1 MCSGTAIAL
10 HSVIVVK
17 PDMIVIEKNLI
28 GLVAAVI
35 VTFATLLTAFI
46 LYDSNGRPE
55 SIVDWSFLL
64 NDDRTAP
71 NTADGTSTFMHSGN
85 APGGSLVDAGESAT
99 PQLADELII
108 TADDFLDAV
117 FDLDA
122 LVISGLAGDGQLDNS
137 LVFITP
143 MDQLNAFPSLGA
155 GPFNSVLRL
164 DQALP
169 RGFVG
174 IGQINSGGGGG
185 GGGGGPASPAEE
197 PLNFDL
203 VDTDDQPIGSGT
215 LDLEELTEDTNP
227 GNDEPAPQDDT
238 DNDDPELIA
247 LIIDNDVVD
256 SLLGGGACTDMSPEG
271 LGACEEFLIELLG
284 DTGCETLS
292 QAPSA
297 LCDGALGQR
306 VSGEPIEGSNSAL
319 SSTTAPEPG
328 TLLLLGSSLLLVM
341 GKRQS

>member
-1 MCSGTAIAL
+1 M
-10 HSVIVVK
+10 V
-17 PDMIVIEKNLI
+17 VIEKNLI

-35 VTFATLLTAFI
+35 VTVATLLTTFI

-55 SIVDWSFLL
+55 STVGWSFLL
-64 NDDRTAP
+64 NDDRTAR
-71 NTADGTSTFMHSGN
+71 NTADGTSTFMRSGN

-117 FDLDA
+117 FDLDT
-122 LVISGLAGDGQLDNS
+122 LVIPGLAGDGQLDNS
-137 LVFITP
+137 LVFIMP
-143 MDQLNAFPSLGA
+143 LDQLNAFPSLGA
-155 GPFNSVLRL
+155 GQFNSVLRL
-164 DQALP
+164 DRALP

-174 IGQINSGGGGG
+174 IGQINGG

-203 VDTDDQPIGSGT
+203 VDADNQPIDSGT

-227 GNDEPAPQDDT
+227 GNDAPAPQDAT

-256 SLLGGGACTDMSPEG
+256 SLLGGGACTDISPDG
-271 LGACEEFLIELLG
+271 LDACEEFLIELLA

-297 LCDGALGQR
+297 LCNGALGQR
-306 VSGEPIEGSNSAL
+306 VSDEPIEGSNLAL
-319 SSTTAPEPG
+319 SSTTTPEPG
-328 TLLLLGSSLLLVM
+328 TLLLHGSSLLLVM
-341 GKRQS
+341 GKRRS